1 MTFCKKHTGLFMK
14 KVIIY
19 IVLFISGAIIGS
31 LIFIDR
37 DSFKSKQTGENQSLV
52 AWKPVESNKDEFIKS
67 AFAMLGNSIIVKGN
81 IIEVY
86 KNQYNETVVYV
97 KDFQIPI
104 IVTCAIFD
112 SENQIKEPFRIGEV
126 INLQGKFTELG
137 DEMHLDDC
145 RIIDREER

>member
-14 KVIIY
+14 KAIIY
-19 IVLFISGAIIGS
+19 IALFISGVIIGFF
-31 LIFIDR
+31 IFYGT
-37 DSFKSKQTGENQSLV
+37 DSFKSKQTGESPSLL
-52 AWKPVESNKDEFIKS
+52 ALKPIENNKDEFIKS
-67 AFAMLGNSIIVKGN
+67 AFAMLGNSIIVKGQ
-81 IIEVY
+81 ILEVY
-86 KNQYNETVVYV
+86 KNQYNETVVYI

-104 IVTCAIFD
+104 TVTCGIYD